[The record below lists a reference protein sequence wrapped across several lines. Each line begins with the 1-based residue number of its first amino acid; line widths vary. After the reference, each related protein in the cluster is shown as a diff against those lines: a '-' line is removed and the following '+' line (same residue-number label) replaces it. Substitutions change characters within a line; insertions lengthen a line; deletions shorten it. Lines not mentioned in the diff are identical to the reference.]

1 MAGAQLDILGARAKK
16 CREPFLLKERSTW
29 AFFSFFTCFSLH
41 SRGSTRGALEHR
53 ARDSLPQLPPPF
65 ICSSVTWYMYIV
77 YEYIYIFDNTDQ
89 KKEIFGLLQGIQQ
102 LFQGNLGTLNPK
114 MTIILLNQLVFL
126 GYHKKTIFLN
136 I

>member
-1 MAGAQLDILGARAKK
+1 
-16 CREPFLLKERSTW
+16 
-29 AFFSFFTCFSLH
+29 
-41 SRGSTRGALEHR
+41 
-53 ARDSLPQLPPPF
+53 
-65 ICSSVTWYMYIV
+65 MYIV